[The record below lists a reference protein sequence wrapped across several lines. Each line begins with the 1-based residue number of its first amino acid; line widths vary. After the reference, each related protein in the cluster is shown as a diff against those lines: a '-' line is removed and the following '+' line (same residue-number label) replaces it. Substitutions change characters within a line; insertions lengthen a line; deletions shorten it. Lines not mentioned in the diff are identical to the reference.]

1 MPQENVAVA
10 QEVFCL
16 FSWTNCALYGKKNL
30 TLFCNFCIPH
40 RLPRLPKALQFTFLS
55 NFDARH
61 FFFRICFTEEESG
74 FKEDIPFI
82 CSHTVHI
89 DPWFE
94 CRYII
99 LEAQAFYLYFNC
111 SLAPYKTHS
120 LITSLT
126 LQVEG
131 VSNRKVVVIAAGF
144 STSDSAPGVIAGAHL
159 PSEFCE
165 LEAGRVDL
173 DQLHHQYFLGVMDM
187 SRR

>member
-1 MPQENVAVA
+1 M
-10 QEVFCL
+10 
-16 FSWTNCALYGKKNL
+16 W
-30 TLFCNFCIPH
+30 
-40 RLPRLPKALQFTFLS
+40 RLPRRSSVSFPGQTVPCMERKISHCFVIFVYLTDSPDSPKLCSLLS
-55 NFDARH
+55 SVTLMH
-61 FFFRICFTEEESG
+61 VIFFFRICFTEEESG